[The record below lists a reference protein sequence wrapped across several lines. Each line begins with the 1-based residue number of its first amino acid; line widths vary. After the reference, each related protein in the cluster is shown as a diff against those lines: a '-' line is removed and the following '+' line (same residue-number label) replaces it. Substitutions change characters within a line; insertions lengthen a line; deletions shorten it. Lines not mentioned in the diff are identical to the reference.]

1 MKTKIIYAIAIAVI
15 AVTATSFYSSSEQ
28 LQAIEIEKYRAT
40 SDDMEGW
47 SDASKMAVMSMKEK
61 YGEPAEKNSEMMMWK
76 NTGQWKKTVVYA
88 QEFDHDFPL
97 PHTDVMQQWIDHE
110 VPPEKFAELANFDGS
125 VVANR
130 TNGVISARCDL
141 EGANFLAINL
151 AHDIIEGNKSVENA
165 REFYATAMKEMING
179 GKPDY
184 IQKLQFDVP
193 SGNTAYTDE
202 PSPII
207 TEEDMMKA
215 KEMKEMMKKDM
226 INKNYGKK

>member
-28 LQAIEIEKYRAT
+28 LQAIQIEKYTAT

-47 SDASKMAVMSMKEK
+47 SDASKMAVMSMKKK
-61 YGEPAEKNSEMMMWK
+61 YGEPVEKNSEMMMWK
-76 NTGQWKKTVVYA
+76 KTGQWKQTVVYA

-110 VPPEKFAELANFDGS
+110 VPPKKFTELANFDGS

-184 IQKLQFDVP
+184 IQKLQFDVS
-193 SGNTAYTDE
+193 SGNTAFTDE
-202 PSPII
+202 PSPMI

-215 KEMKEMMKKDM
+215 KEMKDMMKKDM